1 MLGNHF
7 LTLLRI
13 CPIIPVFGTMYAA
26 LTFRDNPMVAQALSL
41 ISMAQR
47 AARVPSVSMDMLK
60 WGYSWM
66 SVLAQHWP
74 RLLHVALGD
83 MGNMLAQAVPGCDP
97 SRAAYI
103 HFFHIWTHAD
113 PTTPLIDQVCGANL
127 GIVPYAKALQDPW
140 QRALQSPFASRPRLL
155 LVDRWIGAHW
165 ADVEDELSS
174 RVATGYGVDSSL
186 LDLLNAPSSCSI
198 VRDPAHACCL
208 QGHRALA
215 SLRSRQDCEDF
226 CCEHKE
232 CWGCVQNHSSW
243 TALPSCFSLRG
254 LCSSSQKLPSSPWGY
269 WLEFGVFF
277 GATLRSTAIH
287 LMRTGFARHP
297 VYGFDSFRGLDEDW
311 GRFDRF
317 EFSTAGRIPKYL
329 PPNAKL
335 VVGWYN
341 KTLPAFIRSHL
352 LGGGKVQWLHL
363 DCDTYAGHRL
373 VLSLL
378 SPFLMPGSVLIFDD
392 ILNYAGYEG
401 YALQAFYEFIQE
413 TGWSFEVLVA
423 PWRVEWSITTKTP
436 SARSSLPW
444 WLSRMRAIAVRLV
457 SQQNG
462 AHLERK
468 WKQAMVP
475 LIARGVAAKPQAR
488 AATTNAREGWALCL
502 FGSWGTPE
510 HGVQHLVPAMASSSQ
525 NTGSGTRLGRRVR
538 ACLLSGELLEVELSP
553 GSGAEEVRSQVAQ
566 RLGRHRFEVALLQDG
581 KKLQDCD
588 PVLGDVSVLVQPF
601 LSQDVIDELIH
612 NMRAAGVAFSEGMT
626 DEEVRQAEENCK
638 IRFPPDL
645 KLFLQTAMPEGP
657 EFPNWRRTVAVS
669 VHDHHAVM
677 RDDIHARLGG
687 VQSFWY
693 TEWGPRP
700 EDRTERA
707 SLTARHLKGVPRLI
721 PVYRHHFVVS
731 GTPAGQPVL
740 GVADPCRMCLLAT
753 DLAAYFSLIFNFRP
767 VRPYLN
773 CPVVTATFWGEIE
786 KHLFHHQT
794 VMSGLW
800 G

>member
-1 MLGNHF
+1 MADEVAGLAGPCLIPYLLGEGDGKVVTWNASWFLSMFESFLHGETCGPGERLPCQQDSTGEPIEFVVMRMLTVNMLGNHF

-26 LTFRDNPMVAQALSL
+26 LTFRDSPMVAQALSL

-47 AARVPSVSMDMLK
+47 AALVPSVSMDMLQ

-66 SVLAQHWP
+66 SVLAHHWP

-97 SRAAYI
+97 SRASYI
-103 HFFHIWTHAD
+103 HFFHLWTHAD
-113 PTTPLIDQVCGANL
+113 PTTPLLDQVCGANL
-127 GIVPYAKALQDPW
+127 GLVPYEKSSQDPW
-140 QRALQSPFASRPRLL
+140 QRALQGPFASRPRLL

-186 LDLLNAPSSCSI
+186 LDLLNAPFSCSI
-198 VRDPAHACCL
+198 VRDPAHTCCL
-208 QGHRALA
+208 QGRRALA
-215 SLRSRQDCEDF
+215 CLPTREDCEDF

-232 CWGCVQNHSSW
+232 CWGCVQNHSSGPAMKDMFYSVWISW

-254 LCSSSQKLPSSPWGY
+254 LCSSSQKLPSGPWGY

-287 LMRTGFARHP
+287 LMRTGFAHHP

-317 EFSTAGRIPKYL
+317 EFSTSGRIPKYL

-352 LGGGKVQWLHL
+352 LNGGKVQWLHL

-401 YALQAFYEFIQE
+401 YALQAFHEFIQE

-423 PWRVEWSITTKTP
+423 PWRVEWSISKKTP

-457 SQQNG
+457 SQRNG

-468 WKQAMVP
+468 WQQACWSCISSVKFRKAMGP
-475 LIARGVAAKPQAR
+475 LIARGAAAKPQAR
-488 AATTNAREGWALCL
+488 AATTNAREG
-502 FGSWGTPE
+502 
-510 HGVQHLVPAMASSSQ
+510 
-525 NTGSGTRLGRRVR
+525 
-538 ACLLSGELLEVELSP
+538 LL
-553 GSGAEEVRSQVAQ
+553 
-566 RLGRHRFEVALLQDG
+566 
-581 KKLQDCD
+581 
-588 PVLGDVSVLVQPF
+588 
-601 LSQDVIDELIH
+601 
-612 NMRAAGVAFSEGMT
+612 
-626 DEEVRQAEENCK
+626 
-638 IRFPPDL
+638 
-645 KLFLQTAMPEGP
+645 
-657 EFPNWRRTVAVS
+657 
-669 VHDHHAVM
+669 
-677 RDDIHARLGG
+677 
-687 VQSFWY
+687 
-693 TEWGPRP
+693 
-700 EDRTERA
+700 
-707 SLTARHLKGVPRLI
+707 
-721 PVYRHHFVVS
+721 
-731 GTPAGQPVL
+731 
-740 GVADPCRMCLLAT
+740 
-753 DLAAYFSLIFNFRP
+753 
-767 VRPYLN
+767 LN
-773 CPVVTATFWGEIE
+773 
-786 KHLFHHQT
+786 
-794 VMSGLW
+794 
-800 G
+800 